1 MICAIVLAA
10 GLSRRMGVQKLLL
23 PFSGSTLIAHIVDR
37 VLASAVQEVYVV
49 VGRHREGI
57 AAALGDRPVTLV
69 TNPRADC
76 EMLESVRCGLRALPE
91 KCEAVLLA
99 LGDQPGIASSLI
111 DRMIGAFRA
120 SGPGIVVPCHD
131 GRRGHPLLFA
141 ARFRDEV
148 LTSYDDTGLRGLLQA
163 HPDGVRELA
172 VSAPEVLLDV
182 DGPDDYRAALA
193 MLSPDGER

>member
-23 PFSGSTLIAHIVDR
+23 PFGGSTLVAHIVDR
-37 VLASAVQEVYVV
+37 VLESVVEGVYVV

-57 AAALGDRPVTLV
+57 AAALGDRPVSLV
-69 TNPRADC
+69 ANPQADC
-76 EMLESVRCGLRALPE
+76 EMLQSVRCGLRALPGD
-91 KCEAVLLA
+91 CEAVLLA
-99 LGDQPGIASSLI
+99 LGDQPGISSSLI

-120 SGPGIVVPCHD
+120 SGPGIVVPSHD

-163 HPDGVRELA
+163 HPEDVCELA
-172 VSAPEVLLDV
+172 VAAPEVLLDV

-193 MLSPDGER
+193 TLRPDAEG